1 MAKRGYRGKHPY
13 NDAKVSPNPD
23 PSKYSSK
30 LKKEYNKLKTKLK
43 YDYIRT
49 HYFYPQASATVVCHA
64 SIATNDAITLISTDG
79 TSVEYTAKTS
89 NTFGSNQFKQNDS
102 SGDGEAINTAT
113 NLKSAI
119 EHASGHGGKLVV
131 SQDSATLTITQAE
144 PGPDGNTSITE
155 DLTSATVSSAFTG
168 G

>member
-23 PSKYSSK
+23 PSKYSS
-30 LKKEYNKLKTKLK
+30 KLK

-89 NTFGSNQFKQNDS
+89 NSFGSNQFKQNDS